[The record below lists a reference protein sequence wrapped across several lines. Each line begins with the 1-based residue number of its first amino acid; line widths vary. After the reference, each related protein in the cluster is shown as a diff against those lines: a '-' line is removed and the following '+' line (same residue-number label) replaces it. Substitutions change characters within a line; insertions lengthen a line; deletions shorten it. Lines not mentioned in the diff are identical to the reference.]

1 MSRSIRIN
9 GIISI
14 VSGNRNSNERLDNRL
29 LVKIFTRKR

>member
-1 MSRSIRIN
+1 MSTSIKIN

-14 VSGNRNSNERLDNRL
+14 VSGNRISNERLENRL